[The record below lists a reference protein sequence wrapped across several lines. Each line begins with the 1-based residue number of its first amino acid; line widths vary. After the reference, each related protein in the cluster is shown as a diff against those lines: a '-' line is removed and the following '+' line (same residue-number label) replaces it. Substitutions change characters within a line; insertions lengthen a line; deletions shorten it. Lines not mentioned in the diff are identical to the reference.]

1 MTKAQQN
8 DSAIPWQQWQ
18 RHDEAAEAYFRTK
31 ATGQGGNGNR
41 GSRDTNIIRVKNN
54 SGANRSAGH
63 ILEFTGL
70 ELSNLDGDI
79 PMLWMTGGSPSLANA
94 FGVLVQPLPDG
105 ESVPCQISG
114 ACKAK
119 VNVLDAEDKYAR
131 VTSAT
136 YVLQSCALGPVR
148 ILYKP
153 SGTGEKNCGILIP
166 QAPDQ
171 SFICKPNAAYSMGE
185 NNATLNLYDKYS
197 GSSLS
202 VSLTG
207 GIILTRDVLT
217 TDWMSGTII
226 NGVPHAAPIDCE

>member
-1 MTKAQQN
+1 MGSKIKAGDN
-8 DSAIPWQQWQ
+8 AISAREFNRHVDAADFLQSNFGLGIPG
-18 RHDEAAEAYFRTK
+18 APK
-31 ATGQGGNGNR
+31 SVGR
-41 GSRDTNIIRVKNN
+41 GANFVAVKNS
-54 SGANRSAGH
+54 SGGLRRQGEL
-63 ILEFTGL
+63 LEFTGL
-70 ELSNLDGDI
+70 DLTDLTSREL
-79 PMLWMTGGSPSLANA
+79 MLVGGSPSLANA
-94 FGVLVQPLPDG
+94 FGILQAPIASGERSELCQVAGTCVALVNMA
-105 ESVPCQISG
+105 SASH
-114 ACKAK
+114 KF
-119 VNVLDAEDKYAR
+119 AR

-136 YVLQSCALGPVR
+136 YVLQSVALGPVR
-148 ILYKP
+148 ILFSP
-153 SGTGEKNCGILIP
+153 GGTGEKTCAVLIP

-171 SFICKPNAAYSMGE
+171 SFICKPNADYSMGE